1 VTNPSVI
8 KEIEVP
14 VLIVGGGGAGLTSSM
29 LLSQLGVESWLVNSL
44 PTTSTLPKAHV
55 LNQRAMEIMGDLG
68 LADEIYTRGTPREN
82 MKATAFYAG
91 FAGPSPDHGRLLKK
105 MDCWGGAYTD
115 PDWMAASPR
124 AQSNLPQ
131 IRLEPILK
139 RRAEELAPGRVHFHH
154 ELVALSQDA
163 GGAVATILDKDS
175 GSEYRVRA
183 QWVLACDA
191 GRTVGP
197 MLGVEMK
204 GARNIQNEVSL
215 HISADLSKWA
225 RDPDVLIRWIWVP
238 ETGALAVLVPMG
250 PNHWGPE
257 SEEWVFHLNYA
268 TDDPRAL
275 DDAKVISDMRAALGI
290 GDHPVTVHKVSRW
303 SMEGIVASS
312 FQVGRV
318 FMVGDAA
325 HRHPPT
331 GGLGL
336 TSGMH
341 DAHNLCWKI
350 AAVVNGQAGT
360 GLLETYE
367 AERRPVDTRNVQR
380 SVENAL
386 NHVVIGEKLGLTT
399 SASADANWAQL
410 RRLWNDRP
418 EDEAHRRVAR
428 NALASQSM
436 EFREHVVEYGYTYDS
451 AAVVPDGSAPRLTPD
466 DIRLYEPSTRP
477 GHPLPHAWLEDDE
490 GRRLSTLDLVR
501 PGRFLLIAGE
511 DDEGWLDAARD
522 VAADEGIALDVVRIG
537 HLDGDLLDSCCHW
550 LRRREITSKGAVLVR
565 PDRFVAWRSLDSAV
579 DAVGVLRAALGQVL
593 DRDLEHVAPQRQAA
607 AAHASLGA

>member
-1 VTNPSVI
+1 MA
-8 KEIEVP
+8 KDIEVP

-55 LNQRAMEIMGDLG
+55 LNQRAMEIMGDVG
-68 LADEIYTRGTPREN
+68 LAAEIYERGTPLAN

-105 MDCWGGAYTD
+105 MDCWGGGYTD
-115 PDWMAASPR
+115 TDWMAASPR

-139 RRAEELAPGRVHFHH
+139 RRAEELSPGRVHFHH
-154 ELVALSQDA
+154 ELTALTQDA
-163 GGAVATILDKDS
+163 GGAVATILDKDA
-175 GSEYRVRA
+175 GAEYRVHA

-191 GRTVGP
+191 GRSVGP
-197 MLGVEMK
+197 MLGVELQ
-204 GARNIQNEVSL
+204 GARGIQNEVSL
-215 HISADLSKWA
+215 HISADLTKWA

-238 ETGALAVLVPMG
+238 ESGALAVLVPMG
-250 PNHWGPE
+250 PNRWGPE
-257 SEEWVFHLNYA
+257 SEEWVFHINYA

-275 DDAKVISDMRAALGI
+275 DDAKVISDMRSALGI

-303 SMEGIVASS
+303 SLEGVVASK

-341 DAHNLCWKI
+341 DAHNLCWKV
-350 AAVVNGQAGT
+350 AAVVHGQAGRE
-360 GLLETYE
+360 LLGSYE
-367 AERRPVDTRNVQR
+367 AERKPVDARNVQR
-380 SVENAL
+380 SLENAF
-386 NHVVIGEKLGLTT
+386 NHMVIGEKLGLMV
-399 SASADANWAQL
+399 SATADANWAQL
-410 RRLWNDRP
+410 RRLWNGLP
-418 EDEAHRRVAR
+418 EDDAHRRAAR

-451 AAVVPDGSAPRLTPD
+451 TAVVPDGSPALTSPD
-466 DIRLYEPSTRP
+466 DVRLYVPSTRP
-477 GHPLPHAWLEDDE
+477 GHPLPHAWLESDD

-511 DDEGWLDAARD
+511 QGAAWCAAARELAAAHGVPLDA
-522 VAADEGIALDVVRIG
+522 VRIG
-537 HLDGDLLDSCCHW
+537 HLDGDLLDACCHW
-550 LRRREITSKGAVLVR
+550 LRWREITAGGAVLVR
-565 PDRFVAWRSLDSAV
+565 PDRFVAWRSLDGTT
-579 DAVGVLRAALGQVL
+579 DAAGVLRAALARVL
-593 DRDLEHVAPQRQAA
+593 HRTLDA
-607 AAHASLGA
+607 